1 MNETVVK
8 LLWIMYFSIGYLPV

>member
-8 LLWIMYFSIGYLPV
+8 LLWIMYFSTGSLPV